1 MLCFIHVAAWYQD
14 FIFMAE
20 NILFVPLHLSI
31 GGYLGYFNSLII
43 MNNDAMNT
51 RTNYCGDACFQLCWY
66 ISRSRIA
73 E

>member
-1 MLCFIHVAAWYQD
+1 
-14 FIFMAE
+14 MAE

-51 RTNYCGDACFQLCWY
+51 RTNYCGDACFNFVGIYREAELLNDMITLCLTFF
-66 ISRSRIA
+66 
-73 E
+73 